1 MQASV
6 EKKAHS
12 IHAIMEQLSR
22 HLMSCHTG
30 TFLIATNDNHSCRM
44 SLTAGR
50 VTHCSFGRTH
60 GDEALHKITKISAG
74 HCSFV
79 KNARFPF
86 KEHSEVNNKHGVD
99 ELIAILNQ
107 SSPGKLESSRKQKLP
122 SGLTD
127 RQMEVLFGKFHFE

>member
-6 EKKAHS
+6 EKETQS
-12 IHAIMEQLSR
+12 IHDIMEQLSR

-60 GDEALHKITKISAG
+60 GDEALQKITKISAG
-74 HCSFV
+74 NCSFV
-79 KNARFPF
+79 KNARYPF
-86 KEHSEVNNKHGVD
+86 KERSEVKKKHGVD
-99 ELIAILNQ
+99 QLIATLNQ
-107 SSPGKLESSRKQKLP
+107 SSHGKSESSRKHKLP